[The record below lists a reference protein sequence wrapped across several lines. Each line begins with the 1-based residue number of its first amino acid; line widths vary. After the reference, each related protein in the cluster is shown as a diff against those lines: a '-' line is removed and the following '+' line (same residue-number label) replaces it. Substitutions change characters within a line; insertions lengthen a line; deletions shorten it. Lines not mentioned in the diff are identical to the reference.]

1 MFDAYRTAEAKLRN
15 RLKSDVVAEE
25 SPTQDK
31 TYIGWGIFLI
41 ILGVLF
47 LLQNI
52 IPFYFLNRLWPLVF
66 VLIGAYLVYRALT
79 KKESQTRDSTA
90 SPTSSK
96 EDI

>member
-1 MFDAYRTAEAKLRN
+1 MFDAYRSAEAKLRN
-15 RLKSDVVAEE
+15 QLKSDVVAEE
-25 SPTQDK
+25 PPFQDK

-52 IPFYFLNRLWPLVF
+52 ISFFLNRLWPLVF
-66 VLIGAYLVYRALT
+66 VLLGGYLVYRAIT
-79 KKESQTRDSTA
+79 KKENQTRDSA
-90 SPTSSK
+90 SSSTSSK